1 MKSSIALSCLLLA
14 GACAR
19 DEYSRSPAAS
29 VETEPQHAGAENP
42 PAERVSDARVEE
54 QNEATAR
61 TRADHDNTSAPRER
75 VRADHVANDTH
86 AGHDDGHHEVADKDR
101 DHGPTAV
108 AKAEQ
113 QAADNTG
120 VNQRDVDRN
129 TVTPL
134 DQRENASDLEI
145 TQKIRQ
151 MVVGDDALSFT
162 AKNVKIITQEGRV
175 TLRGP
180 VKSAAERT
188 AIAAHANKVAGA
200 GRVDN
205 QLETTK

>member
-14 GACAR
+14 GACAS
-19 DEYSRSPAAS
+19 DENSRRPAAS
-29 VETEPQHAGAENP
+29 VDTEPQHAGAENP
-42 PAERVSDARVEE
+42 PAERVYDERAAKP
-54 QNEATAR
+54 NEAAPHAR
-61 TRADHDNTSAPRER
+61 TDGDNTAAPRER
-75 VRADHVANDTH
+75 VRADHVATDTH
-86 AGHDDGHHEVADKDR
+86 EGHHQVADKDR
-101 DHGPTAV
+101 DNGPTAV
-108 AKAEQ
+108 APAEHHT
-113 QAADNTG
+113 ADNTG

-129 TVTPL
+129 AVTPL

-175 TLRGP
+175 VLRGP
-180 VKSAAERT
+180 VKTAAERT

-205 QLETTK
+205 QLEVTK